1 MNDLLTVEIVACRRQ
16 FSGPEADTHLVD
28 LAPAFHM
35 DYMRANSIDPDPL
48 CQIRDKFSICQRN
61 KGRRVLTPQV
71 TSEHEVQN
79 EETVLVILEGVAHV
93 HDERMINLVEFHANS
108 RKTEQVGIKP
118 VSDT

>member
-28 LAPAFHM
+28 LAPTFHM

-61 KGRRVLTPQV
+61 KGRYSHLRSPP
-71 TSEHEVQN
+71 S
-79 EETVLVILEGVAHV
+79 I
-93 HDERMINLVEFHANS
+93 RS
-108 RKTEQVGIKP
+108 KTKKQFSSSWKA
-118 VSDT
+118 